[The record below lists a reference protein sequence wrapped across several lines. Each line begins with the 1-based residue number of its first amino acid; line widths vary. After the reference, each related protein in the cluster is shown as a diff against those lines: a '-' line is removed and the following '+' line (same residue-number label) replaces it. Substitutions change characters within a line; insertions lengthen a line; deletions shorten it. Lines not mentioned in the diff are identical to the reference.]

1 MMKAKD
7 IEFGTEA
14 RAKILEGVKKL
25 AKAVRV
31 TLGPSGRVVVI
42 QREMQVPLVTKDGV
56 TVAEHIVLDDPYEN
70 MGAQMVKEVAGRSAS
85 DTGDGTTTATIYT
98 EAILTEGLKHAASG
112 ASPFQ
117 LKRGIDKAVAQ
128 VVEGLKSISNDV
140 VEKQQ
145 IAQVGTCAANQDE
158 QLGDFIAEAMEMVGK
173 EGVITI
179 EDGTTLESTVEVVE
193 GMQFDRG
200 WLSPYLITDMEKLEW
215 SMENPLIFVFEQKL
229 SAVETMIPLLNKLG
243 EYAKAEGRFPLF
255 IAENIE
261 GPLLQCLVMN
271 RVKGNFACC
280 AVKAPGFGDRRKA
293 TLEDIA
299 ILTGAQ
305 FISADLGIK
314 FDELEPVDTE
324 VQGPPTEVQGPSTEA
339 RGPSTTNDDGTIVPG
354 EMMTVP
360 GRMMTMPGEK
370 RTVKGAAGTAKKVVV
385 TQTETTIVEGGGDP
399 VKIEER
405 ANRIRTQIAE
415 SNSEYDKQQLQER
428 LAKLTGG
435 VAILRVG
442 AATDTE
448 LSEKKARVEDALHAC
463 RAAVEEGVLPGGG
476 IAVLTARKVL
486 LTEEF
491 RAGLTDDELVGVDI
505 VYRALSAPIRQIAE
519 NAGVDGGVVA
529 NKVEEKGEVNYGFN
543 ASTRTYGDMV
553 ADGVIVPTKVERT
566 ALQNAASVA
575 GLLLTAD
582 AAVVDIPTKDDL
594 NA

>member
-1 MMKAKD
+1 MMSAKD
-7 IEFGTEA
+7 IEFGTDA
-14 RAKILEGVKKL
+14 RSRILEGVKKL

-42 QREMQVPLVTKDGV
+42 ERTPQVPLVTKDGV
-56 TVAEHIVLDDPYEN
+56 TVAQHIELEDPYEN

-85 DTGDGTTTATIYT
+85 DAGDGTTTATIYT

-128 VVEGLKSISNDV
+128 VVDSLKEISNDV
-140 VEKQQ
+140 VKKEQ
-145 IAQVGTCAANQDE
+145 IAQVGTCAANQDA

-229 SAVETMIPLLNKLG
+229 SAVETMVPLLNKLG

-255 IAENIE
+255 IAESIE

-299 ILTGAQ
+299 ILTGAH

-314 FDELEPVDTE
+314 LDELEPVDTQ
-324 VQGPPTEVQGPSTEA
+324 VQGVA
-339 RGPSTTNDDGTIVPG
+339 TTKEDGTVVPG
-354 EMMTVP
+354 KM
-360 GRMMTMPGEK
+360 
-370 RTVKGAAGTAKKVVV
+370 RTVRGCAGTAKKVVV

-399 VKIEER
+399 AKIEER

-415 SNSEYDKQQLQER
+415 SASEYDIVQLQER

-476 IAVLTARKVL
+476 IAVLTARKTL
-486 LTEEF
+486 MMDEF
-491 RAGLTDDELVGVDI
+491 RGGLTDDELIGVDI
-505 VYRALSAPIRQIAE
+505 VYRALAAPIKQIAE

-529 NKVEEKGEVNYGFN
+529 SKVEEKGEVNFGFN
-543 ASTRTYGDMV
+543 AATRTYGDMV

-582 AAVVDIPTKDDL
+582 AAVVDIPTKDGDL

>member
-1 MMKAKD
+1 MSAKD

-14 RAKILEGVKKL
+14 RSKILEGVKKL

-42 QREMQVPLVTKDGV
+42 ERTPQVPLVTKDGV
-56 TVAEHIVLDDPYEN
+56 TVAQHIELEDPYEN

-85 DTGDGTTTATIYT
+85 DAGDGTTTATIYT

-128 VVEGLKSISNDV
+128 VVDGLKQISNDV

-145 IAQVGTCAANQDE
+145 IAQVGTCAANQDA

-255 IAENIE
+255 IAESVE

-314 FDELEPVDTE
+314 FDELEPVDT
-324 VQGPPTEVQGPSTEA
+324 QIQDPSTKKE
-339 RGPSTTNDDGTIVPG
+339 DGTVVPG
-354 EMMTVP
+354 KVRNVR
-360 GRMMTMPGEK
+360 GS
-370 RTVKGAAGTAKKVVV
+370 AGTAKKVVV

-399 VKIEER
+399 AKIEER

-415 SNSEYDKQQLQER
+415 SNSEYDKVQLQER

-476 IAVLTARKVL
+476 IAVLTARKTL
-486 LTEEF
+486 LMEEF

-529 NKVEEKGEVNYGFN
+529 NKVEEKGEVNFGFN
-543 ASTRTYGDMV
+543 AATRTYGDMV

-582 AAVVDIPTKDDL
+582 AAVVDLPNKDDL
-594 NA
+594 DA

>member
-1 MMKAKD
+1 MNAKD

-56 TVAEHIVLDDPYEN
+56 TVAQHIVLEDPYEN

-128 VVEGLKSISNDV
+128 VVEGLKQISNDV
-140 VEKQQ
+140 VNKEQ

-193 GMQFDRG
+193 GMQFERG

-305 FISADLGIK
+305 FISADLGVK

-324 VQGPPTEVQGPSTEA
+324 VQGPAITKE
-339 RGPSTTNDDGTIVPG
+339 DGTIVKG
-354 EMMTVP
+354 ELIAVR
-360 GRMMTMPGEK
+360 GS
-370 RTVKGAAGTAKKVVV
+370 AGTAKKVVV
-385 TQTETTIVEGGGDP
+385 TQTTTTIVEGGGDP
-399 VKIEER
+399 AKIEER

-415 SNSEYDKQQLQER
+415 SNSEYDKVQLQER

-529 NKVEEKGEVNYGFN
+529 SKVEEKGEVNFGFN
-543 ASTRTYGDMV
+543 AATRTYGDMV

-582 AAVVDIPTKDDL
+582 AAVVDIPNKDNLD
-594 NA
+594 A

>member
-1 MMKAKD
+1 MMSAKD

-14 RAKILEGVKKL
+14 RSKILEGVKKL

-42 QREMQVPLVTKDGV
+42 ERTPQVPLVTKDGV
-56 TVAEHIVLDDPYEN
+56 TVAQHIELEDPYEN

-85 DTGDGTTTATIYT
+85 DAGDGTTTATIYT

-128 VVEGLKSISNDV
+128 VVDGLKQISNDV

-145 IAQVGTCAANQDE
+145 IAQVGTCAANQDT

-255 IAENIE
+255 IAESVE

-314 FDELEPVDTE
+314 FDELEPVDT
-324 VQGPPTEVQGPSTEA
+324 QIQDPSTKKE
-339 RGPSTTNDDGTIVPG
+339 DGTVVPG
-354 EMMTVP
+354 KVRNVR
-360 GRMMTMPGEK
+360 GS
-370 RTVKGAAGTAKKVVV
+370 AGTAKKVVV

-399 VKIEER
+399 AKIEER

-415 SNSEYDKQQLQER
+415 SNSEYDKVQLQER

-476 IAVLTARKVL
+476 IAVLTARKTL
-486 LTEEF
+486 LMEEF

-529 NKVEEKGEVNYGFN
+529 NKVEEKGEVNFGFN
-543 ASTRTYGDMV
+543 AATRTYGDMV

-582 AAVVDIPTKDDL
+582 AAVVDLPNKDDL
-594 NA
+594 DA

>member
-1 MMKAKD
+1 MMSAKD

-14 RAKILEGVKKL
+14 RSKILEGVKKL

-42 QREMQVPLVTKDGV
+42 ERTPQVPLVTKDGV
-56 TVAEHIVLDDPYEN
+56 TVAQHIELEDPYEN

-85 DTGDGTTTATIYT
+85 DAGDGTTTATIYT

-128 VVEGLKSISNDV
+128 VVDGLKQISNDV

-145 IAQVGTCAANQDE
+145 IAQVGTCAANQDA

-255 IAENIE
+255 IAESVE

-314 FDELEPVDTE
+314 FDELEPVDT
-324 VQGPPTEVQGPSTEA
+324 QIQDPSTKKE
-339 RGPSTTNDDGTIVPG
+339 DGTVVPG
-354 EMMTVP
+354 KVRNVR
-360 GRMMTMPGEK
+360 GS
-370 RTVKGAAGTAKKVVV
+370 AGTAKKVVV

-399 VKIEER
+399 AKIEER

-415 SNSEYDKQQLQER
+415 SNSEYDKVQLQER

-476 IAVLTARKVL
+476 IAVLTARKTL
-486 LTEEF
+486 LMEEF

-529 NKVEEKGEVNYGFN
+529 NKVEEKGEVNFGFN
-543 ASTRTYGDMV
+543 AATRTYGDMV

-582 AAVVDIPTKDDL
+582 AAVVDLPNKDDL
-594 NA
+594 DA

>member
-1 MMKAKD
+1 MMSAKD
-7 IEFGTEA
+7 IEFGTDA
-14 RAKILEGVKKL
+14 RSKILEGVKKL
-25 AKAVRV
+25 ARAVRV

-42 QREMQVPLVTKDGV
+42 ERTPQVPLVTKDGV
-56 TVAEHIVLDDPYEN
+56 TVAQHIELEDPYEN

-85 DTGDGTTTATIYT
+85 DAGDGTTTATIYT

-128 VVEGLKSISNDV
+128 VVDGLKQISNDV

-145 IAQVGTCAANQDE
+145 IAQVGTCAANQDS

-179 EDGTTLESTVEVVE
+179 EDGTTLESTVDVVE

-215 SMENPLIFVFEQKL
+215 NMENPLIFVFEQKL

-255 IAENIE
+255 IAESIE

-293 TLEDIA
+293 MLEDIA
-299 ILTGAQ
+299 ILTGAH

-314 FDELEPVDTE
+314 LDELEPVDTQ
-324 VQGPPTEVQGPSTEA
+324 VQGPATEVQGPSTKAE
-339 RGPSTTNDDGTIVPG
+339 DGTIVPG
-354 EMMTVP
+354 KKSMVP
-360 GRMMTMPGEK
+360 GEM
-370 RTVKGAAGTAKKVVV
+370 RTIRGCAGTAKKVVV

-399 VKIEER
+399 AKIEER

-415 SNSEYDKQQLQER
+415 SASEYDKVQLQER

-476 IAVLTARKVL
+476 IAVLTARKQL
-486 LTEEF
+486 LMEEF
-491 RAGLTDDELVGVDI
+491 RAGLTDDELIGVDI
-505 VYRALSAPIRQIAE
+505 VYRALAAPIKQIAE

-529 NKVEEKGEVNYGFN
+529 SKVEEKGEVNFGFN
-543 ASTRTYGDMV
+543 AATRKYGDMV

-582 AAVVDIPTKDDL
+582 AAVVDLPTKESDL